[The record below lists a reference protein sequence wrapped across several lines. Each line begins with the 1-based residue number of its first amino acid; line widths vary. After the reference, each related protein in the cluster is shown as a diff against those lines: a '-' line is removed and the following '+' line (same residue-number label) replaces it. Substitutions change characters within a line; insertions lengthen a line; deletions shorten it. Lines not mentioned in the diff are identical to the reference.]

1 MKGERALSREAWCA
15 WKSVRA
21 GPAARAKALRQ
32 EELGPA
38 TEVKEGR
45 RGPACEGGAAEQ
57 RREQGRAGPRGS
69 PSAARRMR
77 PRRQQQDVAGGSPEE
92 GHRGGGGAGLAG
104 LLGVQS
110 QPPPHGRL
118 LPGCP
123 RPAHPEPTASCLCPL
138 CRLLTQQCACRG
150 GHAGGREHWCHLELH
165 VPGLRGE
172 RESGSPPEGVL
183 LGPVSFLG
191 VWPRRGTFCV
201 VSAGKRRAHL
211 RPWVGRVGRGSQWT
225 CVASKAGRK

>member
-1 MKGERALSREAWCA
+1 MCVEECPGRAGSSYKGPEAGGTWTSYRGER
-15 WKSVRA
+15 
-21 GPAARAKALRQ
+21 GPPWPSLR
-32 EELGPA
+32 
-38 TEVKEGR
+38 GR
-45 RGPACEGGAAEQ
+45 RSGAAE
-57 RREQGRAGPRGS
+57 GAGPRGATGVPECS
-69 PSAARRMR
+69 TENVPEAAT
-77 PRRQQQDVAGGSPEE
+77 AG
-92 GHRGGGGAGLAG
+92 RGGGGHLKRDIEAAGGAGLAG

-123 RPAHPEPTASCLCPL
+123 RPVHPEPTASCLCPL

>member
-92 GHRGGGGAGLAG
+92 GHRGGGGG
-104 LLGVQS
+104 GVGRAPWRS
-110 QPPPHGRL
+110 EPAPSPRPPAPGVPASSAPRTHRFLSVSPLQVTYPTVCMPWRPCWRL
-118 LPGCP
+118 RALVPSGAPCP
-123 RPAHPEPTASCLCPL
+123 RT
-138 CRLLTQQCACRG
+138 
-150 GHAGGREHWCHLELH
+150 
-165 VPGLRGE
+165 
-172 RESGSPPEGVL
+172 SG
-183 LGPVSFLG
+183 
-191 VWPRRGTFCV
+191 
-201 VSAGKRRAHL
+201 
-211 RPWVGRVGRGSQWT
+211 
-225 CVASKAGRK
+225 

>member
-21 GPAARAKALRQ
+21 GLAARAKALRQ

-69 PSAARRMR
+69 PSVARRMR

-92 GHRGGGGAGLAG
+92 GHRGGGGGRGWQGSLAFRASP
-104 LLGVQS
+104 L
-110 QPPPHGRL
+110 
-118 LPGCP
+118 
-123 RPAHPEPTASCLCPL
+123 PTAACSRGARVQCTPNPPL
-138 CRLLTQQCACRG
+138 PVC
-150 GHAGGREHWCHLELH
+150 
-165 VPGLRGE
+165 VP
-172 RESGSPPEGVL
+172 
-183 LGPVSFLG
+183 
-191 VWPRRGTFCV
+191 
-201 VSAGKRRAHL
+201 SAGYLPNSVHAVEAMLAAASIGAIWSSMSPDFGVNVSPGPHQ
-211 RPWVGRVGRGSQWT
+211 RGCFW
-225 CVASKAGRK
+225 AP

>member
-1 MKGERALSREAWCA
+1 MAQPAREAQR
-15 WKSVRA
+15 SSGGSR
-21 GPAARAKALRQ
+21 AAR
-32 EELGPA
+32 
-38 TEVKEGR
+38 GR
-45 RGPACEGGAAEQ
+45 G
-57 RREQGRAGPRGS
+57 GPRVQHGEC
-69 PSAARRMR
+69 A
-77 PRRQQQDVAGGSPEE
+77 
-92 GHRGGGGAGLAG
+92 RGGNSRTWRGGHLKRDIEAAGGAGLAG

-123 RPAHPEPTASCLCPL
+123 RPVHPEPTASCLCPL

-225 CVASKAGRK
+225 YVASKAGRK